1 MRRVDDDV
9 GHLAIERIAH
19 RVELA
24 QPLARIGHLQQR
36 TGGVAAEAA
45 REIVDLGVQVDDGG
59 AGLHLGPVGRP
70 QHAAAT
76 GGDDPL
82 LGIGERLA
90 DHALLDFAKCRLAF
104 AIEELTDRAAEI
116 DLDLVVGVQKRQLA
130 HARQLSPDRGF
141 STTGHAYKDD
151 QGQVLGR
158 APAEMVNGTV
168 VFRPSGDVK
177 LIVPVPDVAVA
188 PNL

>member
-1 MRRVDDDV
+1 MRQLPFLDSDHEIEVYLGCSIREFFDREGEAAFREVEERVIRET
-9 GHLAIERIAH
+9 LAD
-19 RVELA
+19 
-24 QPLARIGHLQQR
+24 PQQR
-36 TGGVAAEAA
+36 V
-45 REIVDLGVQVDDGG
+45 I
-59 AGLHLGPVGRP
+59 
-70 QHAAAT
+70 AT